1 MEDKK
6 IKEELE
12 TLEEEKKQDSKVLI
26 DKEKFEQLMEKV
38 NTLESALKGVTE
50 VEDEQAKNLTAL
62 VRFIDGKAV
71 VGYGNS
77 YEKRSAD
84 GRKFLMLEVITID
97 EKVHEVE
104 YLPFMNQGE
113 QEKVEIIS
121 KVEKP
126 DIIKFE
132 KIYKTEY
139 DYQNFK
145 NTVTDKLVDLQ
156 VEIPNTLYTVKLKNG
171 KEIILPEKA
180 LN

>member
-6 IKEELE
+6 IKEELQ

-50 VEDEQAKNLTAL
+50 VEDEQPKNPTAL
-62 VRFIDGKAV
+62 VRFINGKV
-71 VGYGNS
+71 VIGYGNS
-77 YEKRSAD
+77 YEKKALD
-84 GRKFLMLEVITID
+84 GRKYLMLEVVTED
-97 EKVHEVE
+97 KKVHEVE
-104 YLPFMNQGE
+104 YLPFMNQGD

-121 KVEKP
+121 KEEKP
-126 DIIKFE
+126 DIIKLD

-139 DYQNFK
+139 DYQNYRHTF
-145 NTVTDKLVDLQ
+145 TDKLVDLQ
-156 VEIPNTLYTVKLKNG
+156 VEIPNTLFTVRLKNG
-171 KEIILPEKA
+171 KELVLPEKA